1 MERDDIKVSTNTE
14 KRCLG
19 PDEGEGDYDNTDV
32 SRGQVGNDHRWRG
45 QKQRDLTPSD
55 AFCGTSLL
63 QLQTPRALGSTV
75 CQN

>member
-14 KRCLG
+14 KRCFG

-45 QKQRDLTPSD
+45 WS
-55 AFCGTSLL
+55 CGNT
-63 QLQTPRALGSTV
+63 QT
-75 CQN
+75 